1 MVAVVAIIVVVAVVV
16 VVEGVVVVVVVAAA
30 AAAGVVVVVVAA
42 AAVAVVVVGVTRFSG
57 FPVLHHSDNNTPDKP
72 YNIRPPSNAQLAHK
86 LQPQSCS

>member
-16 VVEGVVVVVVVAAA
+16 VVEGVVVVVVVAA